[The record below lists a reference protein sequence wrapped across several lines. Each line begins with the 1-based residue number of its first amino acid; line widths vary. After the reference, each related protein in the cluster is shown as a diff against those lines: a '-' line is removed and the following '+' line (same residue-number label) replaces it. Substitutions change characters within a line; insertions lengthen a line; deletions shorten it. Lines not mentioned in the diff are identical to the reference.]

1 MGKASVLIL
10 AFALAQ
16 STVQGFQAV
25 PNVQGMMSQLQS
37 SVMDEIDTQSSLS
50 DNVTRDLPPLLQTLA
65 DERREYE
72 LNLGKAMD
80 TLRKDYPHMLYQ
92 TPGAFYRRLY
102 VFLVLTE
109 KSIRFFLSIK
119 ISSFFITSFLDF
131 SIYNENI
138 NVLDPSGVQLTGL
151 KNYKHSFTFLQ
162 TLVRFFYNT
171 DVSTVQSRMI
181 YDFARS
187 SIRISW
193 NAVLVPKVVG
203 NRRNA
208 LYVDGVSVYK
218 MDVNGKILEHK
229 VEKMVMNGTPVVPPY
244 GVFSALKEELLQ
256 GQRIPVGVGVG
267 VGAMFKQ

>member
-92 TPGAFYRRLY
+92 TP
-102 VFLVLTE
+102 
-109 KSIRFFLSIK
+109 
-119 ISSFFITSFLDF
+119 DF